1 MDPDG
6 TLAGGIRSDH
16 EEAGDSV
23 RVTTHGRTNGGAR
36 EQKPPLGM
44 PPAGASALQIPL
56 APGEFATITAAFPL
70 TEDKWDQLLNVLE
83 VFKKGLIAR
92 PEGYSAGDNADP

>member
-1 MDPDG
+1 MDRVEAAMHG
-6 TLAGGIRSDH
+6 HSD
-16 EEAGDSV
+16 
-23 RVTTHGRTNGGAR
+23 GGAR
-36 EQKPPLGM
+36 GHKPALGT

-92 PEGYSAGDNADP
+92 PERDSADDSTDS